1 MQERALTEKERAQ
14 KSLKLQNLQT
24 EQRDL
29 NRFYSKSPEEQQAIL
44 DQRKSQYRQ
53 AQMAQ
58 AVQKYQGMSKEE
70 REEYEG
76 TQEGRYVASYI
87 ERQRLLGQQQKNIA
101 AAQRN
106 PGMMAKQHAIAG
118 TQGYD
123 FRRGLTTE
131 QFDAAAGRIDEEAAK
146 RIAQR
151 RDMLSSG
158 EYDGRKLTEQQ
169 RQQVAAAQ
177 QRDVASLYGRT
188 DEDGT
193 KFNEIM
199 RQAIIDGM
207 KQAVA
212 ESSPQAPQNQTN
224 PAQPAMNPDGTPVQ
238 PGQQPAQGTTEG
250 FEC

>member
-1 MQERALTEKERAQ
+1 
-14 KSLKLQNLQT
+14 
-24 EQRDL
+24 
-29 NRFYSKSPEEQQAIL
+29 
-44 DQRKSQYRQ
+44 
-53 AQMAQ
+53 
-58 AVQKYQGMSKEE
+58 
-70 REEYEG
+70 
-76 TQEGRYVASYI
+76 
-87 ERQRLLGQQQKNIA
+87 
-101 AAQRN
+101 
-106 PGMMAKQHAIAG
+106 
-118 TQGYD
+118 
-123 FRRGLTTE
+123 
-131 QFDAAAGRIDEEAAK
+131 
-146 RIAQR
+146 
-151 RDMLSSG
+151 MLSSG

-238 PGQQPAQGTTEG
+238 PGQQPAQGTTEVASSVKVDVTPMRLELTG
-250 FEC
+250 KIESDSQIIASQINKYFAEIGAGAATTEAFLKALHEKAKAPKEAS